1 MSVGDDVLWR
11 RVETHAI
18 FRDGQPVYYEH
29 RVGLREIK
37 ECYNPEFDDQIQ
49 PNREVLTNGL
59 NCEGIYC

>member
-37 ECYNPEFDDQIQ
+37 ECYNPELIEHCLI
-49 PNREVLTNGL
+49 NRSVRVNRFVDKQ
-59 NCEGIYC
+59 